1 MEQNTKRTRAKS
13 VDFST
18 LVYGKIPPQA
28 KELEEY
34 IIGAMIMDDMFK
46 VITDV
51 REILKPE
58 DFYVNAHQIIAKAIY
73 ALSEEGAVDIR
84 LLAERLKKEEKLDE
98 VGGVFAIMQFT
109 NKVNNVTNI
118 KNYCLIV
125 KQKSVQRNLISF
137 AGTILEKSYLESED
151 VFETLHE
158 AENKLKGINNELAE
172 LKNVPLVDIASSII
186 EKFDTKVYKAKNNI
200 VDENLIYTGFEE
212 WDNVNGGLFPGVY
225 VVAGRPGMGKGVHLT
240 ELACRMGIHHDI
252 GIING
257 EMTDEQLLRRIG
269 CNLMSI
275 DNFLFKKNPQYV
287 TEEEQDLLKEAMNEA
302 LKLRLHIENN
312 KYIHKIENKIKYWI
326 EKFNIKCVLADFLT
340 LFKVPPELD
349 RYYTD
354 KQKVD
359 YCLERFVSLAKD
371 FNIPIIL
378 YVQMNREILGRSG
391 TKEPNLADLK
401 NSGSIEELA
410 FQVSFLH
417 RPEYYDTDSVTDEMG
432 ESTKGLMYQIIAK
445 HRDGVLHRI
454 KHRAILQCSQLKSWG
469 EPAFQKLTDFPF

>member
-172 LKNVPLVDIASSII
+172 LKNVPLVDIASSI
-186 EKFDTKVYKAKNNI
+186 
-200 VDENLIYTGFEE
+200 
-212 WDNVNGGLFPGVY
+212 
-225 VVAGRPGMGKGVHLT
+225 
-240 ELACRMGIHHDI
+240 
-252 GIING
+252 
-257 EMTDEQLLRRIG
+257 
-269 CNLMSI
+269 
-275 DNFLFKKNPQYV
+275 
-287 TEEEQDLLKEAMNEA
+287 
-302 LKLRLHIENN
+302 
-312 KYIHKIENKIKYWI
+312 
-326 EKFNIKCVLADFLT
+326 
-340 LFKVPPELD
+340 
-349 RYYTD
+349 
-354 KQKVD
+354 
-359 YCLERFVSLAKD
+359 
-371 FNIPIIL
+371 
-378 YVQMNREILGRSG
+378 
-391 TKEPNLADLK
+391 
-401 NSGSIEELA
+401 
-410 FQVSFLH
+410 
-417 RPEYYDTDSVTDEMG
+417 
-432 ESTKGLMYQIIAK
+432 
-445 HRDGVLHRI
+445 
-454 KHRAILQCSQLKSWG
+454 
-469 EPAFQKLTDFPF
+469 